1 VRESPKH
8 KILSGGSS
16 EAVMGALDG
25 RTGEGSEIMLKIYL
39 LIGCEREY
47 TDIKKTE
54 TIKRGENKSA
64 NSL

>member
-1 VRESPKH
+1 MRESPKH
-8 KILSGGSS
+8 KILSGGSL

-25 RTGEGSEIMLKIYL
+25 RTGEGSEIMLKMY
-39 LIGCEREY
+39 LIGCERKY